1 MFVISLKQNKFI
13 TFKKENGLPAE
24 EFGSDAGYFDS
35 ETNSLWL
42 ACKMDILRINPDK
55 LLQQTNNSFAIFT
68 DEIKINGKLLHS
80 YAGSSFRYD
89 ENNFQFEF
97 TAVDIDNGKD
107 LEFAYQ
113 LRGADADW
121 IYAGDKRS
129 AIYSSLG
136 PGNYTFIIRAK
147 LKGDTEWIEIKNP
160 FSFIIATPWWQSW
173 WFRLLVAA
181 SFVAIVIVSVRR
193 YFQRKLEKQK
203 VILEKQQAV
212 EKERTRIATDMHDD
226 FGASLSRIKFLSE
239 KIQLEKDNPEK
250 TNQDLGKISSFSD
263 EMAEKMGEI
272 VWALNQRYDY
282 SGDMISFCRSY
293 ASEYL
298 GDKNI
303 KLRFESSDV
312 AEIKINGEIRRNIFL
327 VIKESLHNIVKHS
340 KASEVLIRINIDKEL
355 QVVIQD
361 NGKGFDAGA
370 IRPFADGI
378 ENMKKRIEE
387 IGGRFSLDGTQGTRI
402 EIQVNPGIR
411 RNTYR

>member
-1 MFVISLKQNKFI
+1 
-13 TFKKENGLPAE
+13 
-24 EFGSDAGYFDS
+24 
-35 ETNSLWL
+35 
-42 ACKMDILRINPDK
+42 
-55 LLQQTNNSFAIFT
+55 
-68 DEIKINGKLLHS
+68 
-80 YAGSSFRYD
+80 
-89 ENNFQFEF
+89 
-97 TAVDIDNGKD
+97 
-107 LEFAYQ
+107 
-113 LRGADADW
+113 
-121 IYAGDKRS
+121 
-129 AIYSSLG
+129 
-136 PGNYTFIIRAK
+136 
-147 LKGDTEWIEIKNP
+147 
-160 FSFIIATPWWQSW
+160 
-173 WFRLLVAA
+173 
-181 SFVAIVIVSVRR
+181 
-193 YFQRKLEKQK
+193 

-250 TNQDLGKISSFSD
+250 THQDLGKISAFSD

-272 VWALNQRYDY
+272 VWALNQRYDF

-303 KLRFESSDV
+303 KLRFESSDA

-355 QVVIQD
+355 QVLIHD
-361 NGKGFDAGA
+361 NGKGFDAA
-370 IRPFADGI
+370 MIRPFADGI